1 MTISSTS
8 IAFPNSP
15 TNPPLPRRSTTPEAL
30 HKPHPIQQHYPV
42 TRFATVIFHSPTTP
56 DAWGILAPDPESAPS
71 WIFSDELDISM
82 ESGGNEDDR
91 GKGKDKAKSRQSTPS
106 THSSQGDMA
115 DNEGEG
121 SSSQVGEH
129 AELPPPPKKKRTRTL
144 TTPHQAA
151 VLHALL
157 AQVRAVLLAT
167 WTRPNVPLHPGSPLV
182 ALSYHRHA

>member
-1 MTISSTS
+1 MTIFSIS
-8 IAFPNSP
+8 IALPNSP
-15 TNPPLPRRSTTPEAL
+15 TNPPLPHRSSPPEAL
-30 HKPHPIQQHYPV
+30 SRPHSIQQHYPV
-42 TRFATVIFHSPTTP
+42 TRFATFIFHSPTTP
-56 DAWGILAPDPESAPS
+56 DAWGSLAPDPASTSS

-82 ESGGNEDDR
+82 ESGGNEEDR
-91 GKGKDKAKSRQSTPS
+91 GKGKDKGMSRQSTPS

-129 AELPPPPKKKRTRTL
+129 AEQPPPPKKKRTRTL

-167 WTRPNVPLHPGSPLV
+167 WTRSDVPLPSGWPVV
-182 ALSYHRHA
+182 ALSDDRHA